1 MTADIYFT
9 PGYHGA
15 TSVQA
20 GKISPA
26 IYEDGYYTPYPI
38 KFAGLLLKTASSRSY
53 DADAP
58 TFPVAIPC
66 TNGGRPDGFA
76 FTPTKDTTLYGNQ
89 SLLAAADI
97 YLPVVADRT
106 GGSSEYTEDYRK
118 FPVTTCHP
126 FIPGRVIGV
135 PVAASTSIAFG
146 AEIASAAGGYAETAT
161 TGDVVIGKAEYA
173 ADNSAGAAGAINVWV
188 KVGHQYTKA

>member
-1 MTADIYFT
+1 MTSDIYF
-9 PGYHGA
+9 PPAYSGA
-15 TSVQA
+15 TNVSG

-38 KFAGLLLKTASSRSY
+38 KFAGLLLMTASSRSY

-76 FTPTKDTTLYGNQ
+76 FTKTLDGTFYGNQ

-97 YLPVVADRT
+97 YLPAVANRT
-106 GGSSEYTEDYRK
+106 GGSSEYAEDYRK
-118 FPVTTCHP
+118 FANTTCHP
-126 FIPGRVIGV
+126 LIPGRVIGV

-146 AEIASAAGGYAETAT
+146 AEIASAASGYAETAT
-161 TGDVVIGKAEYA
+161 TGDIVIGKAEYA
-173 ADNSAGAAGAINVWV
+173 ADNSAGAAGTINVWV

>member
-1 MTADIYFT
+1 MTANIYGT
-9 PGYHGA
+9 AYSA
-15 TSVQA
+15 TQTVEG
-20 GKISPA
+20 GKITPA

-38 KFAGLLLKTASSRSY
+38 KFAGLLLKTASSRTY

-76 FTPTKDTTLYGNQ
+76 FTPTKDTTMYGNQ

-97 YLPVVADRT
+97 YLPLVADRT
-106 GGSSEYTEDYRK
+106 GGGTTYTEDYLK

-126 FIPGRVIGV
+126 LIPGRVIGV
-135 PVAASTSIAFG
+135 PVAASTAFVIG
-146 AEIASAAGGYAETAT
+146 DAVASAANGFAEPAT
-161 TGDVVIGKAEYA
+161 TGDIVIGKAEYA
-173 ADNSAGAAGAINVWV
+173 ANNSAGAAGAINVWV
-188 KVGHQYTKA
+188 KVGHQYTSA